1 VSLPPLNSELVTLI
15 SALPQASSLDLYRI
29 EFAIERLRNDPQ
41 RILAIRQRLHLG
53 MVVRFFGWQD
63 GAMHTGRIVVMRDRD
78 VTIDDTTKRSRW
90 SGVPYAALYPDD
102 GSEDSD
108 VEVLDETP
116 PPLRT
121 PKRFTREDFAV
132 GSTVSFV
139 DRYEQTR
146 IGRITRMNVK
156 TATVECDNGAWR
168 VSFGL
173 LQHVVDL

>member
-1 VSLPPLNSELVTLI
+1 MGLPPLCPELVALI

-41 RILAIRQRLHLG
+41 RILAIRRRLHLG
-53 MVVRFFGWQD
+53 MIVRFFGWQD

-90 SGVPYAALYPDD
+90 SAVPYAALYPDG
-102 GSEDSD
+102 GSEDSA
-108 VEVLDETP
+108 VEVFDEVP
-116 PPLRT
+116 PPQRT

-132 GSTVSFV
+132 GNTVSFV

>member
-1 VSLPPLNSELVTLI
+1 MGLPPLNPELVKLI

-41 RILAIRQRLHLG
+41 RILAIRSRLHLG
-53 MVVRFFGWQD
+53 MVVCFFGWQD

-90 SGVPYAALYPDD
+90 SGVPYAALDLD
-102 GSEDSD
+102 EGSGDPD
-108 VEVLDETP
+108 VEILDEVP
-116 PPLRT
+116 RSPRT

-132 GSTVSFV
+132 GDTVSFV
-139 DRYEQTR
+139 DRYEQTCV
-146 IGRITRMNVK
+146 GRIMRMNVK

-173 LQHVVDL
+173 LKHVVDL